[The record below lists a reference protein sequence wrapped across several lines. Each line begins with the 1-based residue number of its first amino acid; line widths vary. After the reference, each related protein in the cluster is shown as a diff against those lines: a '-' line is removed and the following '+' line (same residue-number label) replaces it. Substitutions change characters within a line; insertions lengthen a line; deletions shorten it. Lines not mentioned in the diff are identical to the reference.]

1 LVSFITTNI
10 RKIYVFDPHS
20 LDYLKALYSFIT
32 RPVFFLPQGDKAGNS
47 TFDYLNSAFL
57 FVLHSGL
64 IMIKIDKKL
73 RQKGY

>member
-1 LVSFITTNI
+1 LVSFIPTNV

-32 RPVFFLPQGDKAGNS
+32 LPVFFLTKGDKARNS
-47 TFDYLNSAFL
+47 TFDCLNNAFL
-57 FVLHSGL
+57 FVLHNGL